1 MTDGDRREGDY
12 PEHLAEA
19 AQAIDELRAQRHR
32 QLRPSERTVQRFMYT
47 IAQPRFVAILAGGI
61 VVWVVLNAVLRP
73 LHAAFDD
80 PAFNMLNLVAT
91 LMSLVLV
98 IAILSGQH
106 TQATLEQER
115 ARLLLQLMLI
125 QDRKISE
132 LLKQLHPHDAPAALH
147 EETDIHAAARAL
159 EEAENTPEL

>member
-1 MTDGDRREGDY
+1 MAHDREDAAY

-32 QLRPSERTVQRFMYT
+32 QLRPSERTVQRFVET
-47 IAQPRFVAILAGGI
+47 LAQPRSIVILAIGI
-61 VVWVVLNAVLRP
+61 VVWVALNAALRP

-80 PAFNMLNLVAT
+80 AAFNILNLIAT
-91 LMSLVLV
+91 LISLVLV
-98 IAILSGQH
+98 VAILSGQH

-115 ARLLLQLMLI
+115 ARLMLQLMLI

-132 LLKQLHPHDAPAALH
+132 LLKELHPRGGDALH

-159 EEAENTPEL
+159 EEAENTPGS